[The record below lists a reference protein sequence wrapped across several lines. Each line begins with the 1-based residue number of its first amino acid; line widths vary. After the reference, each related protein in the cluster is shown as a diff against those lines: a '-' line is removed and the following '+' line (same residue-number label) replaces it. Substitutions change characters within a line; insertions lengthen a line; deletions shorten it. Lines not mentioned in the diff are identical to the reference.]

1 VEIKLD
7 DEGIAGII
15 FRASNTLL
23 PLFNIS
29 KCLISLMKSAQIK
42 SYGGSEVV
50 EINQGTP
57 ALHDPSA
64 GKVLVTVKAAGVNPA
79 DWKVREGYFQ
89 QMTPLQFPSTLG
101 MDFSGVI
108 EKVGEGVSDFK
119 EKDEVYGDAAAIRG
133 SSGAFAEMALANED
147 SIAYKPKTL
156 SHEEAAG
163 LPLVGVSAW
172 QALVETIGLSGGQKI
187 LIHGGA
193 GGIGHIAIQLAKRL
207 GTYTAT
213 TVSTDDKEFVQQLG
227 ANEII
232 DYKTQ
237 TFEDLLP
244 HDYDAVFDTVG
255 GETYTRSFKTLKKG
269 RIIVSMIERPNQE
282 LMNRFGVKATFQF
295 TKVNSERLTRL
306 AQWVDQNNIHV
317 NIDRTFPLDEAGRAL
332 DYQRD
337 VHPRGKSILRIIV

>member
-1 VEIKLD
+1 
-7 DEGIAGII
+7 
-15 FRASNTLL
+15 
-23 PLFNIS
+23 
-29 KCLISLMKSAQIK
+29 MKSTQIK
-42 SYGGSEVV
+42 RYGGSKAV
-50 EINQGTP
+50 EINQSTP
-57 ALHDPSA
+57 APNDPSA

-108 EKVGEGVSDFK
+108 EKVGEGVNGFNQD
-119 EKDEVYGDAAAIRG
+119 DGVYGDAAAIRG
-133 SSGAFAEMALANED
+133 GSGAFAEMALANED
-147 SIAYKPKTL
+147 SIAHKPKTL

-193 GGIGHIAIQLAKRL
+193 GGIGSIAIQLAKHN
-207 GTYTAT
+207 GAYVAT
-213 TVSTDDKEFVQQLG
+213 TVSTNDKEFVQQLG
-227 ANEII
+227 ANEAI

-255 GETYTRSFKTLKKG
+255 GETYTRSFNVLKKG
-269 RIIVSMIERPNQE
+269 GIIVSMLEQPNQE
-282 LMNRFGVKATFQF
+282 LMHRFGVRAKHQF
-295 TKVNSERLTRL
+295 TKVNRKRLTRL
-306 AQWVDQNNIHV
+306 AHWVDQNNIHV
-317 NIDRTFPLDEAGRAL
+317 NIDRTFPLDEAGKAL

-337 VHPRGKSILRIIV
+337 VHPRGKVVLQVSR